1 MTGDFRLADYYGI
14 KEKDS
19 RIYLILM
26 SPLRENIRKRS
37 TIYHFGF
44 EEIYPYASGYSKEHE
59 DYLKEAQGAT
69 ALLQDGNRGYRA
81 LWEHVLNV
89 SIADLKKKL

>member
-1 MTGDFRLADYYGI
+1 MRSFTGEYPKKKHHLPFQFGGNLSVCQRL
-14 KEKDS
+14 
-19 RIYLILM
+19 
-26 SPLRENIRKRS
+26 
-37 TIYHFGF
+37 F
-44 EEIYPYASGYSKEHE
+44 KEHE

>member
-1 MTGDFRLADYYGI
+1 M
-14 KEKDS
+14 
-19 RIYLILM
+19 
-26 SPLRENIRKRS
+26 
-37 TIYHFGF
+37 

-89 SIADLKKKL
+89 SIADLKKNYDKLDVHLTFGKGKRCAGVYSGYGFEIKRGRICL